1 MKALLLAGGYATR
14 LRPLTDTVAKP
25 LLADLTYPYDW
36 GFIPS
41 TKAEDGDPVDVLI
54 IHDAATYPGLVLK
67 CTPIGVLEVV
77 QVKQDKKERN
87 DRIFAV
93 PDCSPF
99 EGDLRDARRL
109 PRRAME
115 ELEKFFQASRK
126 EQVAML
132 DQTIQREEQF
142 RANQG
147 NAAPPRGFGGQSNS
161 TPEDREKRRQQWLCM
176 TTPSERAQM
185 AEFRLQV
192 QQRRQQLGLGS
203 SPWGG
208 RGGRG

>member
-1 MKALLLAGGYATR
+1 MFENKSRTTLIVAVLVSVLGTLGAYWYFRPDPQLARVEEMREQMRSEDMKNMTR
-14 LRPLTDTVAKP
+14 EQRREFFGQFRKEVEKLSIEQRRQLF
-25 LLADLTYPYDW
+25 ADRRNP
-36 GFIPS
+36 FR
-41 TKAEDGDPVDVLI
+41 
-54 IHDAATYPGLVLK
+54 
-67 CTPIGVLEVV
+67 
-77 QVKQDKKERN
+77 ER
-87 DRIFAV
+87 
-93 PDCSPF
+93 
-99 EGDLRDARRL
+99 
-109 PRRAME
+109 
-115 ELEKFFQASRK
+115 LEKFFQASRK

-132 DQTIQREEQF
+132 DQTIRREEQF

-161 TPEDREKRRQQWLCM
+161 TPEDREKRRQQWLSM
-176 TTPSERAQM
+176 TTPLERAQM

>member
-1 MKALLLAGGYATR
+1 MFENKSRT
-14 LRPLTDTVAKP
+14 
-25 LLADLTYPYDW
+25 
-36 GFIPS
+36 
-41 TKAEDGDPVDVLI
+41 VLI
-54 IHDAATYPGLVLK
+54 VAVL
-67 CTPIGVLEVV
+67 ISVLGTLGAYWYFRPDPQLALAEEMREQMRSEEMKNMTREQRREFFGQFRKEVEKLSIE
-77 QVKQDKKERN
+77 QRRQLFADRRNPFRER
-87 DRIFAV
+87 
-93 PDCSPF
+93 
-99 EGDLRDARRL
+99 
-109 PRRAME
+109 
-115 ELEKFFQASRK
+115 LEKFFQASRK

-147 NAAPPRGFGGQSNS
+147 NAVPDRGFGGQSNS

-185 AEFRLQV
+185 AEFRQQV